1 MYAFSYEASAK
12 YQEVYQTYMVLL
24 FVSSYAFTVS
34 YLLLPSEYTD
44 EWPLLE
50 HEVSQS
56 VSQSVSQHIS
66 KSINRDAPSHSR
78 CSRAH
83 SLHENE

>member
-1 MYAFSYEASAK
+1 MYGFSYEASAK

-34 YLLLPSEYTD
+34 YLLLPSEYTE

-50 HEVSQS
+50 HEVGSLSCVGSQ
-56 VSQSVSQHIS
+56 VV
-66 KSINRDAPSHSR
+66 R
-78 CSRAH
+78 
-83 SLHENE
+83 